1 MSLKWLS
8 ILRERQQ
15 GEKRYCPHYGASD
28 NQRDC
33 GAVQLQ
39 AECPE
44 NALGHQGQPSQ
55 RQEQGGTGH
64 QSGIGNI
71 NEDFRSQ
78 FNSDWAGKL
87 LIVVDEVLLN
97 RREDSE
103 RLKNLSTTL
112 SYKVEAKVKTVT
124 KSAEPPCKVGR

>member
-33 GAVQLQ
+33 GVVQLQ

-64 QSGIGNI
+64 QSGIGQHQRGFPQPVQ
-71 NEDFRSQ
+71 FRL
-78 FNSDWAGKL
+78 GK
-87 LIVVDEVLLN
+87 
-97 RREDSE
+97 
-103 RLKNLSTTL
+103 
-112 SYKVEAKVKTVT
+112 EA
-124 KSAEPPCKVGR
+124 PYRGG

>member
-1 MSLKWLS
+1 MNGSKVKNGIVPIMGRVTINGTVVQFSCKQSVPKTLWDIKGNRAKGKS
-8 ILRERQQ
+8 KE
-15 GEKRYCPHYGASD
+15 A
-28 NQRDC
+28 RDIN
-33 GAVQLQ
+33 L
-39 AECPE
+39 
-44 NALGHQGQPSQ
+44 ALD
-55 RQEQGGTGH
+55 
-64 QSGIGNI
+64 NI

-124 KSAEPPCKVGR
+124 KSAEPPCKAGR